1 MVNNPFQYNV
11 FDRIKGFFLQKS
23 ALSRLMLINI
33 VVWIVVMFVNVLTWL
48 FAKNDTSLM
57 LDWFAV
63 PANLDT
69 LAHRPWTVFTYMFL
83 QEGFGHL
90 FFNMLVLYFGGVIFL
105 QFMSQRQLVYT
116 YIVGGLT
123 GALFFILAYNT
134 FPVFEDAIYASVALG
149 SSASVLSVL
158 VSAATIRPNYDV
170 NLLFLGRIKMKWV
183 AIILVVVDFLSINRS
198 NPGGHIAHLGGA
210 FWGFLYTWLLMKGTD
225 VYNIFKF
232 HSHKYKKRYKS
243 ETFKSPDYN
252 KRPKTDEQYNKERA
266 EEQMAIDDILDKI
279 SKYGYSSLSDSE
291 KEFLFKQSKKY

>member
-48 FAKNDTSLM
+48 FAKNNTSLM

-63 PANLDT
+63 PANLAT

-123 GALFFILAYNT
+123 GALF
-134 FPVFEDAIYASVALG
+134 
-149 SSASVLSVL
+149 LSL
-158 VSAATIRPNYDV
+158 H
-170 NLLFLGRIKMKWV
+170 
-183 AIILVVVDFLSINRS
+183 IILSRFLRM
-198 NPGGHIAHLGGA
+198 PYMPRWHWDHPLQCFP
-210 FWGFLYTWLLMKGTD
+210 FWCQPL
-225 VYNIFKF
+225 
-232 HSHKYKKRYKS
+232 R
-243 ETFKSPDYN
+243 
-252 KRPKTDEQYNKERA
+252 
-266 EEQMAIDDILDKI
+266 
-279 SKYGYSSLSDSE
+279 
-291 KEFLFKQSKKY
+291 